1 MPPALLVRDLRKTF
15 RAGAGS
21 CLAHVEVL
29 RGADLTVREGELVAL
44 AGAAGAG
51 KSTLLLCAAGLLRAD
66 SGTVVW
72 FGRRDPGGAPPDT
85 AYLGP
90 HVTSRAPGDLAR
102 AVREASRSAGSPPL
116 RLLLVD
122 EPADAEPDRARLAA
136 ARLAALADEGAAVV
150 AACRDPSAL
159 HAAGARVVRLDAGR
173 TSADADRPVRLARAL
188 ELRVRAPAS
197 ADRLLGARLPGVV
210 REGDVVRV
218 SLDGRSAEEVLA
230 QCLALRIVV
239 RASRVVS
246 QRTTPDAAGRSV
258 ASPSRRS

>member
-15 RAGAGS
+15 RAGAGA
-21 CLAHVEVL
+21 CVAHVDVL

-44 AGAAGAG
+44 AGGAGTG

-72 FGRRDPGGAPPDT
+72 FGRRAAAGAPADT

-90 HVTSRAPGDLAR
+90 HVTARAPGDLAR
-102 AVREASRSAGSPPL
+102 AVREASRSLGAPPL

-122 EPADAEPDRARLAA
+122 EPADADAGGARLAA

-159 HAAGARVVRLDAGR
+159 RAAGARVVRLEGGR
-173 TSADADRPVRLARAL
+173 TITETGRAVRVARSL

-218 SLDGRSAEEVLA
+218 PLDGRSAEEVLA
-230 QCLALRIVV
+230 HCLALRIVV
-239 RASRVVS
+239 HASRVVS
-246 QRTTPDAAGRSV
+246 VRAPHDAQGGSV